1 LKRFI
6 GASRPFLT
14 EVGYDSTMKTFRSWK
29 RAVFPILAITL
40 LWIPLR
46 AVAADKVEAPH
57 GDIVWDNYGIPHVF
71 AKNTA
76 GLFYGFGY
84 AQLQSHG
91 DLILHL
97 YAEARGRA
105 AEYWG
110 DKFAASDR
118 YLVANNVFGRAK
130 DW

>member
-1 LKRFI
+1 MKLCQVLK
-6 GASRPFLT
+6 P
-14 EVGYDSTMKTFRSWK
+14 
-29 RAVFPILAITL
+29 AVAPILVFAL
-40 LWIPLR
+40 LWSAP
-46 AVAADKVEAPH
+46 AAANAADKPEQPH

-71 AKNTA
+71 AKNTT

-110 DKFAASDR
+110 
-118 YLVANNVFGRAK
+118 
-130 DW
+130 